1 VYLESTNLE
10 MRAGVDDICIRV
22 QEGGAGRGLGRIGID
37 RLVEV
42 RSNCDY
48 STLNCSHTLRKL

>member
-1 VYLESTNLE
+1 V
-10 MRAGVDDICIRV
+10 VICIRV
-22 QEGGAGRGLGRIGID
+22 QEGAGMGVGPVEGGAAGLCLGRMRID

-48 STLNCSHTLRKL
+48 STLNCSHTLHTL